1 MVQHSHQ
8 SRDTAVSV
16 DNFRIIKNGFENQK
30 MKRKVSEALP
40 IKKYKQ
46 PLKKQVNLFSLFD
59 LINQRRILRA
69 LSNIRDVFFVWKY
82 LTETANIWSN

>member
-8 SRDTAVSV
+8 SRDTAVSM

-82 LTETANIWSN
+82 LTETVNKWPN

>member
-1 MVQHSHQ
+1 M
-8 SRDTAVSV
+8 

-30 MKRKVSEALP
+30 MKRKVSEALT

-59 LINQRRILRA
+59 LINQRRILRP

-82 LTETANIWSN
+82 LTETVNKWPN

>member
-8 SRDTAVSV
+8 SGDTAVSM

-30 MKRKVSEALP
+30 MKRKVSEALT

-46 PLKKQVNLFSLFD
+46 PSKKQVNLFSLFD

-82 LTETANIWSN
+82 LTETVNKWPN

>member
-1 MVQHSHQ
+1 M
-8 SRDTAVSV
+8 

>member
-8 SRDTAVSV
+8 SGDTAVSM

-30 MKRKVSEALP
+30 MKRKVSEALT

-46 PLKKQVNLFSLFD
+46 PSKKQVNLFSLFD

-69 LSNIRDVFFVWKY
+69 LSNIRDVFSVWKY
-82 LTETANIWSN
+82 LTETVNKWPN

>member
-8 SRDTAVSV
+8 SRDTAVSM

-82 LTETANIWSN
+82 LTETANKWSN

>member
-1 MVQHSHQ
+1 M
-8 SRDTAVSV
+8 

-46 PLKKQVNLFSLFD
+46 PLKKQVKLFSLFD

>member
-1 MVQHSHQ
+1 M
-8 SRDTAVSV
+8 

-59 LINQRRILRA
+59 VINQRRILRA

>member
-8 SRDTAVSV
+8 SRDTAVSM
-16 DNFRIIKNGFENQK
+16 DNFRIIENGFENQK

>member
-8 SRDTAVSV
+8 SRDTAVSM

-82 LTETANIWSN
+82 LNETANIWSN

>member
-1 MVQHSHQ
+1 M
-8 SRDTAVSV
+8 

-82 LTETANIWSN
+82 LTETANIWSS

>member
-8 SRDTAVSV
+8 SRDTAVSM

-30 MKRKVSEALP
+30 MKRKVSEALT

-46 PLKKQVNLFSLFD
+46 PSKKQVNLFSLFD
-59 LINQRRILRA
+59 LLNQRRILRA

-82 LTETANIWSN
+82 LTETANKWSN

>member
-8 SRDTAVSV
+8 SRDTAVSM

-59 LINQRRILRA
+59 LTNQRRILRA

-82 LTETANIWSN
+82 LTETANKWSN

>member
-1 MVQHSHQ
+1 M
-8 SRDTAVSV
+8 

-46 PLKKQVNLFSLFD
+46 PSKKQVNLFSLFD

-82 LTETANIWSN
+82 LTETANKWSN

>member
-8 SRDTAVSV
+8 SRDTAVSM

>member
-1 MVQHSHQ
+1 M
-8 SRDTAVSV
+8 

-46 PLKKQVNLFSLFD
+46 PLKKQVSLFSLFD